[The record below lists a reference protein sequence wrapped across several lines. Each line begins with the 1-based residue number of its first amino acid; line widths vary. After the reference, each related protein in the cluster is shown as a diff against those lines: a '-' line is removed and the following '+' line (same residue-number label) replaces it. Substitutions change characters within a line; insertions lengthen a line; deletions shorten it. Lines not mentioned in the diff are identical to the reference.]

1 MIKKYLSDGIEIF
14 VNIFWNAL
22 DLSLELIFDG
32 EQILL
37 IIFGDEVDGETKMS
51 ESSWSTDSVQICLS
65 EPWKVKIDDNI
76 NRQNIDTTGKNVCTD
91 QAPCLSVFEVM
102 INPIR
107 IKKKAN

>member
-51 ESSWSTDSVQICLS
+51 ESS
-65 EPWKVKIDDNI
+65 
-76 NRQNIDTTGKNVCTD
+76 
-91 QAPCLSVFEVM
+91 
-102 INPIR
+102 
-107 IKKKAN
+107 